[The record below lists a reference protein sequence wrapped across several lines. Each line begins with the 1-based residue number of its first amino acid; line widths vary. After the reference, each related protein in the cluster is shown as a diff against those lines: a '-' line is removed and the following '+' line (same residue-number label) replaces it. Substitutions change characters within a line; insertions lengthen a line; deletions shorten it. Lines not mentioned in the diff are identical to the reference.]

1 MILIIG
7 GAYQG
12 KSDFAR
18 SLVTAE
24 DKIIYNAHEK
34 IRQLMRDGKDA
45 ATEFNSML
53 QGIDVVTCAE
63 IGMGIVPLDEFE
75 REWRETTGRIMCRL
89 AKEADMVYRIVCG
102 IAIRIKG

>member
-18 SLVTAE
+18 SFGIAE
-24 DKIIYNAHEK
+24 DRILYNAHEK
-34 IRQLMRDGKDA
+34 IRQLMQDGKDA
-45 ATEFNSML
+45 AIEIDTML
-53 QGIDVVTCAE
+53 QDIEIVTCNE
-63 IGMGIVPLDEFE
+63 IGMGIVPVDESE

-89 AKEADMVYRIVCG
+89 AKDADTVYRMVCS
-102 IAIRIKG
+102 IPIRIKG